1 MSLKRR
7 QAQKRRKRL
16 SLDVLQAVG
25 APEDTTTREQRYA
38 RRAAKEEGQS
48 IPEQRA
54 AREQMRA
61 DLAGPAAPAY
71 PPGFQT
77 MPYIQNPGEPTPGP
91 TPLPNAPVLSR
102 EELWKYLKPMPYVQS
117 PDVAQ
122 ALQPSQI
129 PPERLRAFLEAFDRT
144 AGAIDRGETAPS
156 LSAALQPP
164 AKAPA
169 APATA
174 QGSNLASLPVEGTN
188 PLPLLEAR
196 QQANLAAVSRQPLQ
210 GPAQAPTPEPESPV
224 DALLRQALEQATAPQ
239 EQAAPGPLLS
249 KGERLAAGILAALN
263 PQAYAQMVQPELQR
277 RMQERQMATAAEGKD
292 EDRLLRAANIAS
304 TIEDREARRQATK
317 DAASEKLRLHEEE
330 QDGFGDRLEIVSE
343 ALNAALQPIQTE
355 DGQQLENGISGAIR
369 VLQGSGDPYDAAVA
383 GGILNRV
390 QQIATGL
397 QRASAEG
404 TVLSDDMV
412 TRLEKQLEDL
422 NDDLSAQLD
431 KSRGAAA
438 SRANAAATAGARE
451 ASLAL
456 QKELAEQRRVGQE
469 RLAQVGDVD
478 ARTLAEEHGRSI
490 AVSNLMRDME
500 TMSGL
505 FQRGTRYAIDETPE
519 FKRFRDYWQLVRA
532 TFLTD
537 TIGKAQTAQEA
548 RRIDGIM
555 MNPGEIEYGDAES
568 MRAALESMQ
577 YAVAQNYL
585 STITSLK
592 DKGKTV
598 GEQFTRWERDI
609 VPRLAPA
616 VALRVLPLPDDV
628 PPGAFMV
635 QYDPRWRVYEM
646 PDGSR
651 VPWSETLEGLAAA
664 EAALSGQLVGEEQ

>member
-25 APEDTTTREQRYA
+25 APEDTTTRDQRYA

-54 AREQMRA
+54 DREQMRA
-61 DLAGPAAPAY
+61 DLAGPTVLPAAITQNTIQGSTLPPASTVH
-71 PPGFQT
+71 PPAT
-77 MPYIQNPGEPTPGP
+77 VTE
-91 TPLPNAPVLSR
+91 
-102 EELWKYLKPMPYVQS
+102 
-117 PDVAQ
+117 

-129 PPERLRAFLEAFDRT
+129 PPDRLKAFLEAFDRT
-144 AGAIDRGETAPS
+144 AGAIDRGGDPQSVDPLEMEGFRRFFEGTP
-156 LSAALQPP
+156 
-164 AKAPA
+164 APA
-169 APATA
+169 TAGAPAGKATAAPTTA
-174 QGSNLASLPVEGTN
+174 QGSNLASLPIEGTN

-451 ASLAL
+451 ESLAL
-456 QKELAEQRRVGQE
+456 RKELAEQRRVGQE
-469 RLAQVGDVD
+469 RLAQVSDVD
-478 ARTLAEEHGRSI
+478 ARTLAEEHGRST

-664 EAALSGQLVGEEQ
+664 EAALSGQLVGEKQ